1 MSMIL
6 GARQN
11 GSLYLVILIQ
21 IKKRGTLMT
30 HLKGYMDPYT
40 FSDIN
45 TNMGD
50 QSNMRGHIQGWSETV
65 LASLFP

>member
-1 MSMIL
+1 
-6 GARQN
+6 
-11 GSLYLVILIQ
+11 
-21 IKKRGTLMT
+21 MT

-50 QSNMRGHIQGWSETV
+50 QSNMRGHIQGWLETL
-65 LASLFP
+65 LASLFPLNIGHKVV